1 MNDCI
6 FCKVVSGV
14 LPSTCLYQDERIM
27 VIKDIHPQ
35 APVHWIIMP
44 KTHVPEFVDA
54 APTLVSHMMTVA
66 KKIIQEQKI
75 TGYRLVNNG
84 RGAAII
90 DHLHLHVMGK
100 IDKFRAL

>member
-1 MNDCI
+1 MVDCI
-6 FCKVVSGV
+6 FCKVIAGE
-14 LPSTCLYQDERIM
+14 LPTTCLYQDDQVM

-44 KTHVPEFVDA
+44 KAHVPELVDA
-54 APTLVSHMMTVA
+54 APALVSHMMTIA

-84 RGAAII
+84 RGAAMI
-90 DHLHLHVMGK
+90 DHLHVHVMGK
-100 IDKFRAL
+100 VDKLRAL